1 MDAFFASVE
10 LRSRPDLRDRPM
22 LVAGRPGPDRLPMAH
37 PDAPQD
43 PRRTRRSGRSAHPDD
58 LDTGIEPERR
68 RPTDPVGDRRGVV
81 LSANYPARR
90 YGIRSAMP
98 TAAARALCPGLVVL
112 PPDYAAYREASDAL
126 MRMLRDVTPLVEPL
140 SVDEAFLD
148 VSGARRRSGS
158 PSRIAADLR
167 ARIADELQLTAT
179 VGAASTKFVAKL
191 ASGWAKPD
199 GMLVVPPER
208 VLELLHPLPVRAL
221 WGVGPATAARLESVG
236 LNTVGE
242 IAAADLRLLTRVLG
256 TAVGTNL
263 HRLASGVDERVVT
276 PDTVESSL
284 GAEHTYADDTPDPD
298 VWARTL
304 LQLAGRTGARARAG
318 GARGRTVTIKIRFA
332 DWTTITRSS
341 TVEPATDITQVI
353 YRTATALLH
362 RAVPAGRR
370 IRLLGVR
377 LENLLHD
384 GPSDPG
390 RDDQTERRDD
400 GPDRAR
406 RPGAG
411 GPAITGG
418 AVIAEQLAFD
428 LGPTVV
434 AAADGPAAPAA
445 AVSADSARRWAS
457 VDRVADLLVDR
468 FGAAALRPGSVLGP
482 GRPADPPPAAR
493 HPAARPSAG
502 PSRSR
507 PGPPAPGLDGP
518 GRPR

>member
-1 MDAFFASVE
+1 VSTRPELGRLVTADPAEVDDSRCTVLHVDMDAFFASVE
-10 LRSRPDLRDRPM
+10 LRTRPDLRERPM
-22 LVAGRPGPDRLPMAH
+22 LVAGRPGPDRMPVDE
-37 PDAPQD
+37 PGPG
-43 PRRTRRSGRSAHPDD
+43 PGRSAHPDD
-58 LDTGIEPERR
+58 LDAGGEPDRR
-68 RPTDPVGDRRGVV
+68 RPSGDRRGVV

-112 PPDYAAYREASDAL
+112 PPDYAAYREASAAL
-126 MRMLRDVTPLVEPL
+126 MRILRDVTPLVEPL

-158 PSRIAADLR
+158 PARIAADLR

-208 VLELLHPLPVRAL
+208 VLALLHPLPVRAL

-242 IAAADLRLLTRVLG
+242 IAAADLRVLTRVLG

-263 HRLASGVDERVVT
+263 QRLASGIDERVVT

-284 GAEHTYADDTPDPD
+284 GAEHTYEDDTADPD
-298 VWARTL
+298 TWARTL

-318 GARGRTVTIKIRFA
+318 GARGRTVTVKIRFA
-332 DWTTITRSS
+332 DWTTITRST
-341 TVEPATDITQVI
+341 TVDPATDTTQVI
-353 YRTATALLH
+353 YRTAAALLH

-377 LENLLHD
+377 LENLVHD
-384 GPSDPG
+384 GSG
-390 RDDQTERRDD
+390 RPADDDRPD
-400 GPDRAR
+400 GPVRTASD
-406 RPGAG
+406 
-411 GPAITGG
+411 GP
-418 AVIAEQLAFD
+418 VVAEQLAFD
-428 LGPTVV
+428 LGPEVV
-434 AAADGPAAPAA
+434 APADAPAGPGA
-445 AVSADSARRWAS
+445 AVPPDSARRWAS
-457 VDRVADLLVDR
+457 VDRVADLLVGR
-468 FGAAALRPGSVLGP
+468 FGDSALRPGSVLGRSAPDRSAPP
-482 GRPADPPPAAR
+482 GSDPDGS
-493 HPAARPSAG
+493 ARPGG
-502 PSRSR
+502 PARSSRS
-507 PGPPAPGLDGP
+507 AKA
-518 GRPR
+518 